1 MSEPSAIHDP
11 QPSIK
16 LLVVDDHPVVRAG
29 VRAMLSGTGI
39 DVVAEAEGSD
49 QAVVAAGKA
58 RPDVVLMAV
67 RLIGADGIETIA
79 RLRANGCQAPVIC
92 FSSFDNPTYIARAI
106 SMGAAGYLLKTA
118 TRKQLLE
125 TLQTAARGETC
136 WTPRELK
143 RHTGVIPADRLQGF
157 LEVTLTSRESEV
169 LKQLA
174 FGLTNKEIAS
184 ALGLRY
190 DTVKE
195 HVQHVL
201 RKLGVGD
208 RTQAAVWAV
217 RRGLV

>member
-1 MSEPSAIHDP
+1 MAVR
-11 QPSIK
+11 

-29 VRAMLSGTGI
+29 VRAML
-39 DVVAEAEGSD
+39 EGSD
-49 QAVVAAGKA
+49 CQFVGEAHTSDTAVAQAAEC

-67 RLIGADGIETIA
+67 RLPGADGIETIA
-79 RLRANGCQAPVIC
+79 RLRANGCDAPVLC
-92 FSSFDNPTYIARAI
+92 FSGYDNPTYVARAMA
-106 SMGAAGYLLKTA
+106 MGASGYLLKNA
-118 TRKQLLE
+118 PREKLIELL
-125 TLQTAARGETC
+125 LAVARGEEC
-136 WTPRELK
+136 WTAQERRRNKGPVSAEALREN
-143 RHTGVIPADRLQGF
+143 
-157 LEVTLTSRESEV
+157 LEVTLTQRESEV

-201 RKLGVGD
+201 RKLGVND